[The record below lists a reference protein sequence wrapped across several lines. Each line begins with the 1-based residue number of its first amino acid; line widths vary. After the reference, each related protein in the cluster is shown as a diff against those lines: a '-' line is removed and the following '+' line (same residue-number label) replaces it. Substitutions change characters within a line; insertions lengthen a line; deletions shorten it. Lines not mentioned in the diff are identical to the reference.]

1 MTYRRT
7 RSHTFVPTIPALV
20 LAAAAAVA
28 AQTPLPAF
36 PVTLQQAVQYATD
49 NYPAIRASAARVA
62 TQESGVS
69 LAQTAYLPDR
79 KSTRL
84 NSSHLGISYA
94 GFCFKKKRI
103 YHG

>member
-28 AQTPLPAF
+28 AQTPQPAF

-49 NYPAIRASAARVA
+49 NYPAIRASAARV
-62 TQESGVS
+62 TSCS
-69 LAQTAYLPDR
+69 
-79 KSTRL
+79 
-84 NSSHLGISYA
+84 A
-94 GFCFKKKRI
+94 GA
-103 YHG
+103 GL